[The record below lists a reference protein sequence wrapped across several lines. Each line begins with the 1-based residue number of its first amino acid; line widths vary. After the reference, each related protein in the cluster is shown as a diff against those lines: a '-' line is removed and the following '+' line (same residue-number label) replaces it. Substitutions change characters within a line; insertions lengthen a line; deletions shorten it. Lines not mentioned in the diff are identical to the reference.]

1 MGILL
6 IMRKNLKPFTFD
18 NLAGVK
24 RLYIRTGLLLTG
36 LVGLSLG
43 VASLGN
49 WILSS
54 YFKIDIPGTLMYQ
67 GDDGWCRPDIEGIG
81 VHCFGDFNE
90 RLSPSEY
97 DQWTVYPNNLETSPI
112 GPFITSLANLAAT
125 LTSPRLTLILFY
137 ILSIGLLAYPFVN
150 ASKSWYW
157 PNRLLAV
164 GFFGLASYPTL
175 VLLDRLNYLI
185 FAVPVLYILF
195 KKMLLGNLESYVIPI
210 LLLTANKPQ
219 FGILS
224 LIYLFRKRYILFT
237 KVLLIQF
244 LTLFI
249 LIVGAGLGDLR
260 RLYEYVR
267 VLGGYGGFMW
277 DVSTLNPPNAA
288 FTEVLHLFVSE
299 TNAILQSNI
308 NLTGEVGNLI
318 LTLVSGISM
327 LVLLYLL
334 KLRSSNLTDLEMSIC
349 LIVIGLLGFGNY
361 VATYYLI
368 FTVPVIA
375 IFLLQS
381 QVFLDSKGK
390 PDPGINMGLNKASGT
405 WVTAIVLSSSCV
417 VLPPMSNGITT
428 LPNSNVLPTIGP
440 TLATLFWFI
449 YIIKV
454 LRQPLME
461 KS

>member
-1 MGILL
+1 MGIVK
-6 IMRKNLKPFTFD
+6 IMSKDLKPFMFG
-18 NLAGVK
+18 NLGGVK
-24 RLYIRTGLLLTG
+24 RLYIRTGLHLTG

-54 YFKIDIPGTLMYQ
+54 YFKIDIPGTLMYK

-137 ILSIGLLAYPFVN
+137 IISIGLLTYPFVN

-175 VLLDRLNYLI
+175 VLLDRLNYLV
-185 FAVPVLYILF
+185 FAVPVLYMLF
-195 KKMLLGNLESYVIPI
+195 KKMLLGNLESYIIPI
-210 LLLTANKPQ
+210 LLLTAIKPQ

-224 LIYLFRKRYILFT
+224 LIFLFRKKHFLFL
-237 KVLLIQF
+237 KVLLMQF

-260 RLYEYVR
+260 RVYEYVR
-267 VLGGYGGFMW
+267 VLGGYGAFIW
-277 DVSTLNPPNAA
+277 DVTTLNPPNAA
-288 FTEVLHLFVSE
+288 FTKILYLFVSE
-299 TNAILQSNI
+299 TNVIVRGNFD
-308 NLTGEVGNLI
+308 LTGEVSNLI
-318 LTLVSGISM
+318 LTLVGGFSM

-334 KLRSSNLTDLEMSIC
+334 KLRSSNLADLEMSIC
-349 LIVIGLLGFGNY
+349 LIVIGLFGFGNY

-368 FTVPVIA
+368 FTVPIIA

-381 QVFLDSKGK
+381 QFFLDSKGK
-390 PDPGINMGLNKASGT
+390 LDPGINMGLNKASGT

-417 VLPPMSNGITT
+417 VLPPLSNGFTT
-428 LPNSNVLPTIGP
+428 LPNSNVLPTIVP
-440 TLATLFWFI
+440 TLATLFWFL
-449 YIIKV
+449 YITKV
-454 LRQPLME
+454 LRQPMAE